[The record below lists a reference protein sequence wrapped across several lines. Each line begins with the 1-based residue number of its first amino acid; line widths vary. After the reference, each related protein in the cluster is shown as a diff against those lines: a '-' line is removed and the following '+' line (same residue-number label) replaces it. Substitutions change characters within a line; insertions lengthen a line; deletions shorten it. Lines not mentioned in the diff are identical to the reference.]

1 MKETAT
7 FFFSTIA
14 VLPMNNR
21 ESHIYIYIYIYICM
35 YEPIAVIICE
45 R

>member
-21 ESHIYIYIYIYICM
+21 ESHIYIYIYIYI
-35 YEPIAVIICE
+35 YVPIAVIICE